1 MIYPLNNL
9 IQCVMTVC
17 YTTVGVFLS
26 SHLGDYSELISNG
39 LLLLISIATL
49 LWSYTLSGRAVRIT
63 VEWRSITDYI
73 QSESGSPAYI
83 GGKTLWVQNE
93 NKEGEGERCESPLM
107 NENEEDRGRW
117 MPDVIPPLP
126 SNGDRPTHSILSPAT
141 HILTDPAPIYG
152 EIKEMKMRLS
162 IS

>member
-1 MIYPLNNL
+1 
-9 IQCVMTVC
+9 MTVC

-26 SHLGDYSELISNG
+26 SHLGDYSELISNV

-49 LWSYTLSGRAVRIT
+49 LWSYTLSGRAVRNT
-63 VEWRSITDYI
+63 VESRSITDYI

-93 NKEGEGERCESPLM
+93 HKEGERCESPLM
-107 NENEEDRGRW
+107 NENEEDRSRW
-117 MPDVIPPLP
+117 MPDVIPPLS
-126 SNGDRPTHSILSPAT
+126 SNGDHRPTPSILSPAT

-152 EIKEMKMRLS
+152 EID
-162 IS
+162 